1 MIALLS
7 TLFGWIIFPLVML
20 GIVTLALTGLGWVLS
35 SLLPLSLFE
44 ATLISALMAIIFLG
58 DYYHFLIRFFGLEFP
73 AYPYF
78 YDEG

>member
-20 GIVTLALTGLGWVLS
+20 GIVTLVLTGLGWVLS

-58 DYYHFLIRFFGLEFP
+58 DYYRFLIRFFGLEFP

-78 YDEG
+78 YDEE